1 MDDGGMGSLR
11 LWVPGATGVQRFG
24 AAVAELE
31 FTDSDGVPVSV
42 SLYVDQEGR
51 PFELDLFKADFSA
64 LRRLPDSPD

>member
-1 MDDGGMGSLR
+1 MGSLR